1 MSGIRLLQQPLLRLQ
16 SEQGV
21 SDLGIIIM
29 KVLKKKKSP
38 HHLLEVFLN

>member
-29 KVLKKKKSP
+29 KVLGKKSP